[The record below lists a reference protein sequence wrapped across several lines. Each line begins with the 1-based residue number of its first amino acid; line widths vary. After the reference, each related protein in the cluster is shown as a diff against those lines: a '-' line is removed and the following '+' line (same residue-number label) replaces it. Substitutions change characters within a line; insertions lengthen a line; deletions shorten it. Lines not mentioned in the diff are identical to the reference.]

1 MPISLCIVS
10 ADYTGAANE
19 TWTRKDFTPRDFKSL
34 VYAYSTTAACLAHN
48 PQKASNVRLIRTS
61 LRIQ

>member
-1 MPISLCIVS
+1 MIS
-10 ADYTGAANE
+10 GAANR
-19 TWTRKDFTPRDFKSL
+19 TWTGTGFTPRDFKSL
-34 VYAYSTTAACLAHN
+34 VSAYSTTAACLAHN